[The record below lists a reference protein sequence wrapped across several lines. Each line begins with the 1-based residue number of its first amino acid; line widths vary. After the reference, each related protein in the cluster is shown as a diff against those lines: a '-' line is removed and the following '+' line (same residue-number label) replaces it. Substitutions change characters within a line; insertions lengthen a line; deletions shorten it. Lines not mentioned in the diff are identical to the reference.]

1 MKLVVGLGNP
11 GSEYEHTRHNIGFD
25 VVRDLANRQA
35 VAFKKGFLLPSRC
48 VKTRFGDEAAI
59 LLMPTTFMNRSGQAV
74 WKAMRRWKIEIHDL
88 IVIVDDVEI
97 ELGSLKV
104 RTKGSAGT
112 HNGLR
117 SIIDWLQS
125 EKFAR
130 VRVGVGPRPAGEQMI
145 NFVLGRFRVDEDLKV
160 EKVVERAA
168 DAVESF
174 FSLGPTLT
182 MSRYN
187 GCTID
192 DAVEGERR

>member
-11 GSEYEHTRHNIGFD
+11 GPEYEHTRHNIGFD
-25 VVRDLANRQA
+25 VVRGLANRQS
-35 VAFKKGFLLPSRC
+35 VALKKGFLLPSRC
-48 VKTRFGDEAAI
+48 VKTRCGNEATM
-59 LLMPTTFMNRSGQAV
+59 LLMPTTFMNRSGQAI

-125 EKFAR
+125 EQFAR

-145 NFVLGRFRVDEDLKV
+145 DFVLGRFRVDEDLKV
-160 EKVVERAA
+160 EKVVEQAA

-174 FSLGPTLT
+174 FSRGPTLT

-187 GCTID
+187 GGTVD
-192 DAVEGERR
+192 DVVEGERR

>member
-11 GSEYEHTRHNIGFD
+11 GPEYEHTRHNIGFD
-25 VVRDLANRQA
+25 VVTCLASRQA
-35 VAFKKGFLLPSRC
+35 VALKKGFLFPGRRVQTRC
-48 VKTRFGDEAAI
+48 GDEAAI
-59 LLMPTTFMNRSGQAV
+59 LLMPTTFMNRSGEAV
-74 WKAMRRWKIEIHDL
+74 WKAMRRWKIEIHDV

-117 SIIDWLQS
+117 SMIDWLQS
-125 EKFAR
+125 DQFAR
-130 VRVGVGPRPAGEQMI
+130 LRVGVGPRPAGEQMI
-145 NFVLGRFRVDEDLKV
+145 DFVLGRFRADEDLKV
-160 EKVVERAA
+160 EKVVDRAA

-174 FSLGPTLT
+174 FSIGPNLT

-187 GCTID
+187 GCTLE
-192 DAVEGERR
+192 DAVEGERC

>member
-11 GSEYEHTRHNIGFD
+11 GPEYEHTRHNIGFD
-25 VVRDLANRQA
+25 VVRGLANRQS
-35 VAFKKGFLLPSRC
+35 VVLKKGFLLPSLC
-48 VKTRFGDEAAI
+48 VKARFGDETTI

-125 EKFAR
+125 EKFTR

-145 NFVLGRFRVDEDLKV
+145 DFVLGRFRVDEDLKV

-187 GCTID
+187 GCTVD
-192 DAVEGERR
+192 NAVEGEKR

>member
-11 GSEYEHTRHNIGFD
+11 GPEYEHTRHNIGFD
-25 VVRDLANRQA
+25 VVRGLANRQS
-35 VAFKKGFLLPSRC
+35 VVLKKGFLLPSLC
-48 VKTRFGDEAAI
+48 VKARFGDETTI

-125 EKFAR
+125 EKFTR

-145 NFVLGRFRVDEDLKV
+145 DFVLGRFRVDEDLKV

-168 DAVESF
+168 DAVESY

-187 GCTID
+187 GCTVEY
-192 DAVEGERR
+192 AVEGEKR

>member
-168 DAVESF
+168 DAVESY

-187 GCTID
+187 GCILD
-192 DAVEGERR
+192 DLV

>member
-1 MKLVVGLGNP
+1 LKLVVGLGNP
-11 GSEYEHTRHNIGFD
+11 GPEYEHTRHNIGFD
-25 VVRDLANRQA
+25 VVTCLASRQA
-35 VAFKKGFLLPSRC
+35 VALKKRFLFPGRRVQTRC
-48 VKTRFGDEAAI
+48 GDEAAI
-59 LLMPTTFMNRSGQAV
+59 LLMPTTFMNRSGEAV
-74 WKAMRRWKIEIHDL
+74 WKAMRRWKIEIHDV

-117 SIIDWLQS
+117 SMIDWLQS
-125 EKFAR
+125 DQFAR
-130 VRVGVGPRPAGEQMI
+130 LRVGVGPRPAGEQMI
-145 NFVLGRFRVDEDLKV
+145 DFVLGRFRADEDLKV
-160 EKVVERAA
+160 EKVVDRAA

-174 FSLGPTLT
+174 FSIGPNLT

-187 GCTID
+187 GCTLE

>member
-11 GSEYEHTRHNIGFD
+11 GPEYEHTRHNIGFD
-25 VVRDLANRQA
+25 VVRGLASRQS
-35 VAFKKGFLLPSRC
+35 VVLKKGFLLPSLC
-48 VKTRFGDEAAI
+48 VKARFGDETTI

-117 SIIDWLQS
+117 SMIDWLQS
-125 EKFAR
+125 EQFAR
-130 VRVGVGPRPAGEQMI
+130 VRVGVGPRLAGEQMI
-145 NFVLGRFRVDEDLKV
+145 DFVLGRFRVDEDLKV

-168 DAVESF
+168 DAVESY

-187 GCTID
+187 GCILD
-192 DAVEGERR
+192 DLV

>member
-11 GSEYEHTRHNIGFD
+11 GLEYEHTRHNIGFD
-25 VVRDLANRQA
+25 VVKSLATRQS
-35 VAFKKGFLLPSRC
+35 VKLKKGFFSPSC
-48 VKTRFGDEAAI
+48 FVKTLCGDEVAI
-59 LLMPTTFMNRSGQAV
+59 LLMPTTFMNSSGQAV

-88 IVIVDDVEI
+88 IVILDDVEI
-97 ELGSLKV
+97 ELGLLKV

-117 SIIDWLQS
+117 SMIDWLQS
-125 EKFAR
+125 DQFAR
-130 VRVGVGPRPAGEQMI
+130 LRVGVGPRPAGEQMI
-145 NFVLGRFRVDEDLKV
+145 DFVLGRFRADEDLKV

-174 FSLGPTLT
+174 FSIGPNLT

-187 GCTID
+187 GCTLD

>member
-11 GSEYEHTRHNIGFD
+11 GPEYEHTRHNIGFD
-25 VVRDLANRQA
+25 VVRGLANRQS
-35 VAFKKGFLLPSRC
+35 VALKKGFLLPSRC
-48 VKTRFGDEAAI
+48 VKTRCGDEAAM

-74 WKAMRRWKIEIHDL
+74 WKAMRRWKIKIHDL

-117 SIIDWLQS
+117 SMIDWLQS
-125 EKFAR
+125 EQFAR

-145 NFVLGRFRVDEDLKV
+145 DFVLGRFRVDEDLKV

-168 DAVESF
+168 DAVESY

-187 GCTID
+187 GCTLS
-192 DAVEGERR
+192 DAVEGEKR

>member
-11 GSEYEHTRHNIGFD
+11 GPEYEHTRHNIGFD
-25 VVRDLANRQA
+25 VVRGLANRQS

-48 VKTRFGDEAAI
+48 VKTRCGDEVTM

-117 SIIDWLQS
+117 SMIDWLQS
-125 EKFAR
+125 EQFAR
-130 VRVGVGPRPAGEQMI
+130 VRVGVGPRPVGEQMI
-145 NFVLGRFRVDEDLKV
+145 DFVLGRFPVDEDLKV

-168 DAVESF
+168 DAVESY
-174 FSLGPTLT
+174 FSLGPNLT

-187 GCTID
+187 GCTLS
-192 DAVEGERR
+192 DAVEGERS

>member
-1 MKLVVGLGNP
+1 MKLIVGLGNP
-11 GSEYEHTRHNIGFD
+11 GPEYDHTRHNIGFD
-25 VVRDLANRQA
+25 VVRGLANRQS
-35 VAFKKGFLLPSRC
+35 VTLKKGLLLPSRY
-48 VKTRFGDEAAI
+48 VKACCGNEPAI

-97 ELGSLKV
+97 ELGSIKV

-112 HNGLR
+112 HNGL
-117 SIIDWLQS
+117 SSMIDWLQS
-125 EKFAR
+125 EQFAR

-145 NFVLGRFRVDEDLKV
+145 DFVLGRFRVDEDLKV

-168 DAVESF
+168 DAVESY
-174 FSLGPTLT
+174 FSNGPTLT

-187 GCTID
+187 GCTLD
-192 DAVEGERR
+192 DVVEGERR